1 LRLCATI
8 FTDDYSSKE
17 WYSQDIT
24 VQKKE
29 ILENF
34 KNTEHFYLHPEQ
46 LEIPSLQSI
55 CYHHNRRYD
64 GPRASKRVVDKKRI
78 LIILKLMISFDKV
91 SKIYQKDWIALQDI
105 SFEIEKGEFV
115 FVCGSTGAGKTTLLK
130 LIYKDEDP
138 TRGSIKVLNQ
148 NLKDIRKKEIPK
160 FRRKIGVVFQDFKL
174 LQDRTLEENVAFSLE
189 VTDTASRE
197 IRKKLMET
205 LTYLRLSHKKYAF
218 PYQLSG
224 GEQQK
229 VAIARA
235 LVRDPYILL
244 ADEPTGNL
252 DAKSSEEITNILLD
266 INYKGTTVLM
276 ATHSISLVKKMKKRM
291 LRIEDCRLTQDK

>member
-1 LRLCATI
+1 
-8 FTDDYSSKE
+8 
-17 WYSQDIT
+17 
-24 VQKKE
+24 
-29 ILENF
+29 
-34 KNTEHFYLHPEQ
+34 
-46 LEIPSLQSI
+46 
-55 CYHHNRRYD
+55 
-64 GPRASKRVVDKKRI
+64 
-78 LIILKLMISFDKV
+78 MISFDKV

>member
-1 LRLCATI
+1 
-8 FTDDYSSKE
+8 
-17 WYSQDIT
+17 
-24 VQKKE
+24 
-29 ILENF
+29 
-34 KNTEHFYLHPEQ
+34 
-46 LEIPSLQSI
+46 
-55 CYHHNRRYD
+55 
-64 GPRASKRVVDKKRI
+64 
-78 LIILKLMISFDKV
+78 MIYFDKV
-91 SKIYQKDWIALQDI
+91 SKIYQKDWVALQDI
-105 SFEIEKGEFV
+105 TFDIEKGEFV
-115 FVCGSTGAGKTTLLK
+115 FICGSTGAGKTTILK
-130 LIYKDEDP
+130 MIYKDEEP
-138 TRGSIKVLNQ
+138 TRGAIKVLNQ
-148 NLKDIRKKEIPK
+148 SLKDLRKREIPK

-189 VTDTASRE
+189 VTDTAPRE

-252 DAKSSEEITNILLD
+252 DARSSEDITNILLD
-266 INYKGTTVLM
+266 INYRGTTVLM

-291 LRIEDCRLTQDK
+291 LRIEDCRLVQDK